1 MKNTIRKKRGFTLIE
16 LMFVIVIVAI
26 IAAIAIPSYQQYMRR
41 AEAAKVNQEM
51 LRIAQ
56 ELEKHKARN
65 FSYVGFDLGSTAY
78 NIPNTSY
85 TLLIKDSISTNPA
98 LNSSTATG
106 QGWVMQA
113 NANDSSGKKLSF
125 LLDSKGFKCRNIT
138 FANMTYSGCGVGG
151 VNEW

>member
-1 MKNTIRKKRGFTLIE
+1 MDNKIRKKTGFTLIE
-16 LMFVIVIVAI
+16 LMFVIVIIAI

-65 FSYVGFDLGSTAY
+65 FSYVGFAVGSTAY

-85 TLLIKDSISTNPA
+85 TLLIVDGMTANPT
-98 LNSSTATG
+98 LNSSAATG
-106 QGWVMQA
+106 QSWAMKA
-113 NANDSSGKKLSF
+113 NANDSYGKKFSF
-125 LLDSKGFKCRNIT
+125 LINSQGFRCKNT
-138 FANMTYSGCGVGG
+138 AFANISYSGCGIGG

>member
-1 MKNTIRKKRGFTLIE
+1 MRKKRGFTLIE

-26 IAAIAIPSYQQYMRR
+26 IVAIAIPSYQQYMRR

-65 FSYVGFDLGSTAY
+65 FSYVGFALGSTTY

-85 TLLIKDSISTNPA
+85 TLLIVDGMATNPA
-98 LNSSTATG
+98 LNDSTATG
-106 QGWVMQA
+106 QSWVMKA
-113 NANDSSGKKLSF
+113 NANDSYSKKFSF
-125 LLDSKGFKCRNIT
+125 LLDSKGYKCKNT
-138 FANMTYSGCGVGG
+138 AFANISYSNCGVGG